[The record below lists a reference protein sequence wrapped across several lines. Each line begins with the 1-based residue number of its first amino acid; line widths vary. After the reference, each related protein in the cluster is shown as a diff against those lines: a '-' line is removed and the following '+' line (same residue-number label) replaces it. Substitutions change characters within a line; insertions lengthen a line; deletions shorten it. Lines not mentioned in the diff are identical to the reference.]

1 MFDFKK
7 TTIIKQELCPMCG
20 HELTLGDTLYEDE
33 DRNETV
39 CNNCIEEYKEDVIS
53 EEGEDGRL
61 LK

>member
-7 TTIIKQELCPMCG
+7 ITIIKHELCPMCD
-20 HELTLGDTLYEDE
+20 HELTLNDVLYEDQ
-33 DRNETV
+33 DRGETV
-39 CNNCIEEYKEDVIS
+39 CEYCRDEYIEDVIS